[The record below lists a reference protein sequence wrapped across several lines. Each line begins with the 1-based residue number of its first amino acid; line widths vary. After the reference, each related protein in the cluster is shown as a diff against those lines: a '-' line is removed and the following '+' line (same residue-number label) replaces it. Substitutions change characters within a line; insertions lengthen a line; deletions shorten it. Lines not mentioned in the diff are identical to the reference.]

1 MDFSTLT
8 LADAKVELEKL
19 IASGE
24 VQYNRGLF
32 GCCVKYY
39 VTFPNDNHK
48 YYYNRD
54 KSISNKLR
62 NFIFNLLYN
71 MPPKSSKQNTI
82 IIDDII
88 APDDDDGRPKNLTK
102 RQRIE
107 RRKSVKT
114 IQRAVR
120 QRQRR
125 KNDAVG
131 KIIGAFN
138 KRIKLK
144 VDKID
149 TSLKDKVKAVK
160 IIPQAIGKNQYGNIE
175 ALIEN
180 SYKVARREIPSGKK
194 FQVYTYLKFASQ
206 KGGDDF
212 EVRTT
217 KFTNKSY
224 KDMLVQVADRA
235 TELLQSD
242 HEVLLKDFQITF
254 NFIEIPDGGAST
266 ASRDKL
272 SILNKTSVNRI
283 VNDDNNCFWYALVML
298 IYAKHPQIKQIKMG
312 RKIRTTLAM
321 ELCSHCELEWNKPV
335 SFDEIPII
343 ESKLKCNI
351 MILDIDN
358 IPILKTTSN
367 IYNT

>member
-1 MDFSTLT
+1 MTSSLT

-120 QRQRR
+120 QRQSKKKRFREKDYRR
-125 KNDAVG
+125 
-131 KIIGAFN
+131 I
-138 KRIKLK
+138 
-144 VDKID
+144 
-149 TSLKDKVKAVK
+149 
-160 IIPQAIGKNQYGNIE
+160 Q
-175 ALIEN
+175 
-180 SYKVARREIPSGKK
+180 
-194 FQVYTYLKFASQ
+194 
-206 KGGDDF
+206 
-212 EVRTT
+212 
-217 KFTNKSY
+217 
-224 KDMLVQVADRA
+224 
-235 TELLQSD
+235 
-242 HEVLLKDFQITF
+242 
-254 NFIEIPDGGAST
+254 
-266 ASRDKL
+266 
-272 SILNKTSVNRI
+272 
-283 VNDDNNCFWYALVML
+283 
-298 IYAKHPQIKQIKMG
+298 
-312 RKIRTTLAM
+312 
-321 ELCSHCELEWNKPV
+321 
-335 SFDEIPII
+335 
-343 ESKLKCNI
+343 
-351 MILDIDN
+351 
-358 IPILKTTSN
+358 
-367 IYNT
+367 